1 MNIRIPSV
9 IMSMLLLLGSFSAQ
23 GQDTLRLAEAV
34 QVGLENNFNIRIA
47 RNNVGIAENNHSLGN
62 AGFLPTVD
70 VLASRDFDIQDSEL
84 NFASGDNQIVNGARS
99 NNFTASG
106 LLSWTIF
113 DGTRMFVTY
122 ERLAEIR
129 QASELD
135 AQVVLENLISDIS
148 AAYYTVILEQA
159 RAGVLQNA
167 VELSNERRK
176 LARNLY
182 EIGKASKLE
191 YLAAQVDYNADTSAL
206 IQQKGR
212 LYNAS
217 VNLNTLMARPPETEV
232 TVPEQID
239 ANLELDLEDLREN
252 TLAGN
257 PNLLLARRNQRI
269 AYLQM
274 KELQAEILPEVNLN
288 LGYNYATSEAQAGFV
303 LGRRSNGVAYGISA
317 NMTLFDGFNRIRQ
330 SQNARVLIENSELQ
344 IENLRLQLQA
354 DLQSTFVDYT
364 NSIRLLELESNNL
377 EIARENA
384 AIALERYRLGRST
397 ALELREAQINAV
409 QAESRLIDAIYT
421 TKIAEI
427 ELLRLSGQI
436 MQPA

>member
-1 MNIRIPSV
+1 MNFRILSV
-9 IMSMLLLLGSFSAQ
+9 IISALLLGSISAQ
-23 GQDTLRLAEAV
+23 GQDTLRLSEAV
-34 QVGLENNFNIRIA
+34 QIGLENNYNIRIA

-99 NNFTASG
+99 NSLAASA
-106 LLSWTIF
+106 LLNWTIF
-113 DGTRMFVTY
+113 DGGRMFVTY

-129 QASELD
+129 RTSELD
-135 AQVVLENLISDIS
+135 AQVVLENLIANIS
-148 AAYYTVILEQA
+148 TAYYTVILEQA
-159 RAGVLQNA
+159 RVEVLQNA
-167 VELSNERRK
+167 VELSSERRS

-217 VNLNTLMARPPETEV
+217 VSLNTLMARSPETEV
-232 TVPEQID
+232 TVPDQID
-239 ANLELDLEDLREN
+239 ANLELSLGDLREN
-252 TLAGN
+252 TFASN
-257 PNLLLARRNQRI
+257 PNLMLARRNQRI

-274 KELQAEILPEVNLN
+274 RELKSEILPELGVN
-288 LGYNYATSEAQAGFV
+288 LGYNFATSEAEAGFV
-303 LGRRSNGVAYGISA
+303 LGRRANGVAYGLTAS
-317 NMTLFDGFNRIRQ
+317 MTLFDGFNRIRQ
-330 SQNARVLIENSELQ
+330 SQNARILIENSELQ
-344 IENLRLQLQA
+344 LEDLRLQLQS
-354 DLQSTFVDYT
+354 DLQTTFVDYT
-364 NSIRLLELESNNL
+364 NSIILLELESNNL
-377 EIARENA
+377 EIARENTE
-384 AIALERYRLGRST
+384 IALERYRLGRSNF
-397 ALELREAQINAV
+397 LELREAQINAV
-409 QAESRLIDAIYT
+409 EAESRLINAIYS

-436 MQPA
+436 LSSE